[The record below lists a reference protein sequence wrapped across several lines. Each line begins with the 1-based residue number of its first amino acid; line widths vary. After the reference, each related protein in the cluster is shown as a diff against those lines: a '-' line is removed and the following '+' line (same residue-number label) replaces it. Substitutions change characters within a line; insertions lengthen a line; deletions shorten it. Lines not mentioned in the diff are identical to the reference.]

1 MLRLA
6 ITLLLPLGA
15 TRSVAGHPAS
25 STTGSIGGRPAV
37 SVEWQ
42 GWYPGVFAEAKASH
56 RLVLLDLEAEWC
68 HWCHVME
75 AETYSDPKVRAL
87 IQSRYLPIKVDQD
100 SAPDL
105 AARYGNW
112 GWPATIVFAPDGTE
126 IVKRRGFI
134 PAVGMVALLEAIVAD
149 PTPGPSVVAEPES
162 QPGGKQLDPATRKA
176 IEERLDR
183 SYDVEHGGW
192 GEGHRLVQA
201 EAMEREIH
209 LALAATT
216 EAAEA
221 AKRAK
226 QTLDGLRRLID
237 PVWGGLYQYS
247 DKPDWSSPH
256 FERLMTIQADGIR
269 TFALAYAAF
278 HDPRDLLAA
287 KDIARFMTD
296 FLSGPDGSFFVSM
309 DADLSAQVDGHVYAE
324 LSDEARRAKGIPR
337 VDRHVYPRE
346 NGLAIE
352 ALAELAAATG
362 EGQPLARALRA
373 LPALEPLQAADGS
386 YSHAGQP
393 SLEDTLA
400 MGRAFLA
407 LAEATGEPALL
418 ARAMRI
424 GKALDRFRDPKELG
438 FVSESQGPTVGVFQ
452 TPVRDVD
459 ENVSVARFANLL
471 FREGG
476 DVAQQARAQTAMRLI
491 SSPQEIDR
499 PELPFGTLLADD
511 ELRHAPL
518 HVVVVGTGKTTSGA
532 LLLEAARAA
541 PTRYK
546 WVQRWDPSG
555 DPNRPTTAADIP
567 AVPPKPLDVAY
578 ACGPNFCSPPARTK
592 PALQTTLSR
601 QLASW

>member
-1 MLRLA
+1 MTGLA
-6 ITLLLPLGA
+6 IGLLLLPLGA
-15 TRSVAGHPAS
+15 TGA
-25 STTGSIGGRPAV
+25 I
-37 SVEWQ
+37 EWQ
-42 GWYPGVFAEAKASH
+42 GWYPGVFEQARASH
-56 RLVLLDLEAEWC
+56 RFVLLDLEAEWC

-75 AETYSDPKVRAL
+75 AETYADPRVRSL
-87 IQSRYLPIKVDQD
+87 VQERYLAVKVDQD

-105 AARYGNW
+105 ATRYGNW

-134 PAVGMVALLEAIVAD
+134 PPAGMAALLQAIIAD
-149 PTPGPSVVAEPES
+149 PSPGPSVVAEPES

-183 SYDVEHGGW
+183 SYDPEHGGW
-192 GEGHRLVQA
+192 GSGHRLVQA

-209 LALAATT
+209 RALATGP
-216 EAAEA
+216 EGAEA
-221 AKRAK
+221 ARRAK
-226 QTLDGLRRLID
+226 QTLEGLRRLID

-256 FERLMTIQADGIR
+256 FERLMTIQADGVR

-287 KDIARFMTD
+287 KDIARFMAD

-309 DADLSAQVDGHVYAE
+309 DADLSAQVDGHTYAE
-324 LSDEARRAKGIPR
+324 LSDQARRARGIPR
-337 VDRHVYPRE
+337 IDKHVYPRE

-352 ALAELAAATG
+352 ALAELSTASG
-362 EGQPLARALRA
+362 EPQYLARALRA
-373 LPALEPLQAADGS
+373 LPPLEPLQAPDGS
-386 YSHAGQP
+386 YSHAGKP

-407 LAEATGEPALL
+407 LAEATGRPSFFAL
-418 ARAMRI
+418 ASRV
-424 GKALDRFRDPKELG
+424 GGALDRFRDPRDLG
-438 FVSESQGPTVGVFQ
+438 FADQGQGPTAGVFQ
-452 TPVRDVD
+452 KPVRDVD
-459 ENVSVARFANLL
+459 DNVALARFTNLL
-471 FREGG
+471 FREGAN
-476 DVAQQARAQTAMRLI
+476 DQQARAQAAMRLI

-518 HVVVVGTGKTTSGA
+518 HVVVVGTGKTPSGA
-532 LLLEAARAA
+532 ALLETARAA
-541 PTRYK
+541 STRYK
-546 WVQRWDPSG
+546 WVQLWDPNQPLTG
-555 DPNRPTTAADIP
+555 GEVP

-578 ACGPNFCSPPARTK
+578 ACGPNFCSPPAKTK
-592 PALQTTLSR
+592 KALEATLAH
-601 QLASW
+601 QLAQ

>member
-1 MLRLA
+1 MLF
-6 ITLLLPLGA
+6 LPLGA
-15 TRSVAGHPAS
+15 TGAPAS
-25 STTGSIGGRPAV
+25 SIAGRPARPID
-37 SVEWQ
+37 WQ
-42 GWYPGVFAEAKASH
+42 GWSPGVFEQAKASH
-56 RLVLLDLEAEWC
+56 RFVLLDLEAEWC

-75 AETYSDPKVRAL
+75 AETYSDTKVRAL
-87 IQSRYLPIKVDQD
+87 VRRRYLPIKVDQD

-134 PAVGMVALLEAIVAD
+134 PATGMAALLQAIIDD

-162 QPGGKQLDPATRKA
+162 QPGGKQLDPAARKA
-176 IEERLDR
+176 IQDRLDA

-209 LALAATT
+209 RALAATAAGP

-221 AKRAK
+221 TKRAK

-256 FERLMTIQADGIR
+256 FERLMTIQADGVR

-278 HDPRDLLAA
+278 HDPRDLQAA

-296 FLSGPDGSFFVSM
+296 FLSGSDGSFCVSM
-309 DADLSAQVDGHVYAE
+309 DADRSAQVDGHVYAE
-324 LSDEARRAKGIPR
+324 LSDEARRARGIPR
-337 VDRHVYPRE
+337 VDKHVYPRE

-352 ALAELAAATG
+352 ALAELASVSG
-362 EGQPLARALRA
+362 ETKYLAQALKA
-373 LPALEPLQAADGS
+373 LPLLEALQASDGS
-386 YSHAGQP
+386 YAHAGQP

-407 LAEATGEPALL
+407 LSEATGDPAFL
-418 ARAMRI
+418 AQAARI
-424 GKALDRFRDPKELG
+424 GGALDRFRDPQGLG
-438 FVSESQGPTVGVFQ
+438 YVAQSQGPKIGVFQ
-452 TPVRDVD
+452 KPVRDVD
-459 ENVSVARFANLL
+459 DNVAAARFANLL
-471 FREGG
+471 FREGNG
-476 DVAQQARAQTAMRLI
+476 TEQQARAQTAMRLI
-491 SSPQEIDR
+491 SSPQELDR
-499 PELPFGTLLADD
+499 PELLFGTLLADD

-518 HVVVVGTGKTTSGA
+518 HVVVVGTGKTPSGA
-532 LLLEAARAA
+532 ALLETARAA
-541 PTRYK
+541 ATRYK
-546 WVQRWDPSG
+546 WIQVWDPAQPAG
-555 DPNRPTTAADIP
+555 GGEVP
-567 AVPPKPLDVAY
+567 AVPPQPLDVAY
-578 ACGPNFCSPPARTK
+578 ACGPNFCSPPAKTSQ
-592 PALQTTLSR
+592 ALQATLAR